1 LIEEV
6 ETGLNEGADDGQLTF
21 WSEVIDAINN
31 SYVAGEGECL
41 DRRTV
46 SNRHRAGNGRP
57 HDKASAA
64 KTRD

>member
-31 SYVAGEGECL
+31 SYVAGEGQCA

-46 SNRHRAGNGRP
+46 SSRHRAGSGRP
-57 HDKASAA
+57 HGTSTVSINRK
-64 KTRD
+64 